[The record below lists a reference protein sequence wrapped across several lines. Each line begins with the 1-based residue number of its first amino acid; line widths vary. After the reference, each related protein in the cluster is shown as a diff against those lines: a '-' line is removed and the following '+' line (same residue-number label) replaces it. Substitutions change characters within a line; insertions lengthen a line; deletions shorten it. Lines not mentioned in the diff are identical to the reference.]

1 MLATPTLKKSIKK
14 LFNRMGENIYDLFYL
29 QEADIKATN
38 HQDFLE
44 NIENGRRI
52 LKEILEKKEPLS
64 LKDLKINGND
74 LKKLGYK
81 EGREIGLTLEKLFNL
96 IIEDKTK
103 NDYNFLMNV
112 AKTMKKSEE
121 EWENIL
127 EQMVLGASW

>member
-1 MLATPTLKKSIKK
+1 M
-14 LFNRMGENIYDLFYL
+14 
-29 QEADIKATN
+29 
-38 HQDFLE
+38 
-44 NIENGRRI
+44 
-52 LKEILEKKEPLS
+52 KKEPLS

>member
-1 MLATPTLKKSIKK
+1 MDACNTYTKKSIKK

-74 LKKLGYK
+74 LKSLGIK
-81 EGREIGLTLEKLFNL
+81 KVEKL
-96 IIEDKTK
+96 
-103 NDYNFLMNV
+103 V
-112 AKTMKKSEE
+112 
-121 EWENIL
+121 
-127 EQMVLGASW
+127 